1 MMDVK
6 REQGKG
12 YATASQTRF
21 YFQRSEEAV
30 VLFPYL
36 GRSVLKHMQDGLL
49 FAWYS
54 LRHAVYTE
62 AAAAVLVFFCD
73 CLWCVCAAGRPNGSG
88 ELSYAHRG
96 YTVVCSS

>member
-21 YFQRSEEAV
+21 YFQRSEEV

-49 FAWYS
+49 FA
-54 LRHAVYTE
+54 
-62 AAAAVLVFFCD
+62 
-73 CLWCVCAAGRPNGSG
+73 
-88 ELSYAHRG
+88 
-96 YTVVCSS
+96 